1 MITRLTEY
9 AGFWRRFVAAGFDAL
24 WLFGIIIFFLINV
37 VDDTNYLVLPD
48 NVLAALPMLEK
59 FQWQSFLVENIL
71 PIILILWL
79 WLKYAATPGK
89 LLVDCEIVDADTGKP
104 IDFQQALL
112 RYIAYTI
119 SLIPFGL
126 GFLWILWD
134 KRKQGWHDKMAGTVV
149 IIHDEAT
156 VPLEQLEKSY
166 H

>member
-1 MITRLTEY
+1 MITSLTEY
-9 AGFWRRFVAAGFDAL
+9 AGFWRRFVAAGFDSL
-24 WLFGIIIFFLINV
+24 WLFGIIIYLLIN

-48 NVLAALPMLEK
+48 NILAILPILEN
-59 FQWQSFLVENIL
+59 FQWQRFLVENIL
-71 PIILILWL
+71 PIILVLWL

-112 RYIAYTI
+112 RYIAYAI

-126 GFLWILWD
+126 GILWILWD
-134 KRKQGWHDKMAGTVV
+134 KRKQGWHDKIAGTVV

>member
-1 MITRLTEY
+1 MITSLTEY
-9 AGFWRRFVAAGFDAL
+9 AGFWRRLFAAGFDSL
-24 WLFGIIIFFLINV
+24 WVFAIIIYLLIN

-48 NVLAALPMLEK
+48 NIIATLPILEN
-59 FQWQSFLVENIL
+59 FQWQRFLVENIL

-89 LLVDCEIVDADTGKP
+89 LLVDCEIVDADTGKK

-126 GFLWILWD
+126 GFLWVLWD
-134 KRKQGWHDKMAGTVV
+134 KRKQGWHDKIAGTVV

-156 VPLEQLEKSY
+156 VSLEQLEKSY